1 MTEVVNLEEL
11 SLEDL
16 KTLASSFGIKYA
28 NNIQEESLKLKI
40 EEYIK
45 ANPGCLD
52 EGEGN
57 TEPPT
62 APEPPKTPE
71 PPKSKT
77 SGKVKI
83 KSIHRGELSTSAGK
97 VDLGTDGI
105 AEVTEEQAKV
115 LLSIKGFEKC

>member
-1 MTEVVNLEEL
+1 MTEGVNLEEL
-11 SLEDL
+11 SLGDL
-16 KTLASSFGIKYA
+16 KTLATGFGLKYA

-40 EEYIK
+40 EDYIK

-52 EGEGN
+52 DKDEGDN
-57 TEPPT
+57 PPEQPK
-62 APEPPKTPE
+62 APKGKVT
-71 PPKSKT
+71 
-77 SGKVKI
+77 GKVKI